1 MYVQYVFDNFVSIH
15 CILLSID
22 KNTIHSSCNCT
33 RWSQVL
39 SSSLCVTELYQV
51 TLMSHVTPQTKIGQ
65 TNNMVTGDFF
75 VNILII
81 IQSINY
87 CICIISNHVLCISSF
102 FIVIH
107 TEHVLY
113 FIFSLSFFFF
123 GTCIVVFTIILKLK
137 ST

>member
-1 MYVQYVFDNFVSIH
+1 MFSMCLI
-15 CILLSID
+15 ILFRYIAYYCPLIKTPFTVHVTAQDGLSIVILTLCYRAVSGHTD
-22 KNTIHSSCNCT
+22 VSC
-33 RWSQVL
+33 
-39 SSSLCVTELYQV
+39 
-51 TLMSHVTPQTKIGQ
+51 HPHTKIGQ

-87 CICIISNHVLCISSF
+87 CVCIISNHVLCISSF

-113 FIFSLSFFFF
+113 FIFSLFLFF

>member
-1 MYVQYVFDNFVSIH
+1 MFSMCLI
-15 CILLSID
+15 ILFRYIAYYCPLIKIPFTVHVTAQDGLSIVILTLCYRAVSGHTD
-22 KNTIHSSCNCT
+22 VSC
-33 RWSQVL
+33 
-39 SSSLCVTELYQV
+39 
-51 TLMSHVTPQTKIGQ
+51 HPPHTKIGQ

-113 FIFSLSFFFF
+113 FIFSLFLFF

>member
-1 MYVQYVFDNFVSIH
+1 MFSMCLIILFRYIAYYCPLIKTPFTVHVTAQDGLKYCHPHSVLQS
-15 CILLSID
+15 CIRS
-22 KNTIHSSCNCT
+22 HWC
-33 RWSQVL
+33 
-39 SSSLCVTELYQV
+39 
-51 TLMSHVTPQTKIGQ
+51 LMSPPHTKIGQ

-113 FIFSLSFFFF
+113 FIFSLFLFF

>member
-1 MYVQYVFDNFVSIH
+1 MCLI
-15 CILLSID
+15 ILFRYIAYYCPLIKTPFTVHVTAQDGLSIVILTLCYRAVSGHTDVSCHPPD
-22 KNTIHSSCNCT
+22 KD
-33 RWSQVL
+33 W
-39 SSSLCVTELYQV
+39 
-51 TLMSHVTPQTKIGQ
+51 
-65 TNNMVTGDFF
+65 TNKQHGDWGFF

-113 FIFSLSFFFF
+113 FIFSLFLFF

>member
-1 MYVQYVFDNFVSIH
+1 MFSMCLI
-15 CILLSID
+15 ILFRYIAYYCPLIKTPFTVHVTAQDGLSIVILTLCYRAVSGHTD
-22 KNTIHSSCNCT
+22 VSCHPPHKD
-33 RWSQVL
+33 W
-39 SSSLCVTELYQV
+39 
-51 TLMSHVTPQTKIGQ
+51 

-113 FIFSLSFFFF
+113 FIFSLFLFF